1 MLCLVSSKMLLVHY
15 LGVLVRELCACDLHP
30 LALPALLLQLVTSEC
45 LMAEGSR
52 PLRQLI
58 HMRCVCGVCVLSEL
72 AISTLTL
79 CSPCRIAAVCTSLG
93 LHSAAVTHSEGG
105 VVHLNPEDLA
115 RYVRGA

>member
-52 PLRQLI
+52 PLCQLI
-58 HMRCVCGVCVLSEL
+58 HMRCVCGVCILSEL
-72 AISTLTL
+72 AISTLPFALSFLQDCCCVYITGATL
-79 CSPCRIAAVCTSLG
+79 SCSDPQ
-93 LHSAAVTHSEGG
+93 
-105 VVHLNPEDLA
+105 
-115 RYVRGA
+115 